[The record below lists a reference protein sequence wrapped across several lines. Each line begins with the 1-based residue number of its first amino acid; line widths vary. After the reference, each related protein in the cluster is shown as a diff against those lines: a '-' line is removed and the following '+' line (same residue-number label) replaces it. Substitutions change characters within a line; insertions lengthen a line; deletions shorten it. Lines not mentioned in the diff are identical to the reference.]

1 MQKLKEILNYRL
13 LCIAFILV
21 YVGHFCFEKSNFD
34 HTITSDGEG
43 YYAYLPALYLLG
55 DKTFEANAQAKFE
68 HTKQKDYYVILTDQG
83 KYVNK
88 YFSGVSL
95 LATPA
100 FLVITAV
107 QNIFGSEPDGYNES
121 YFIGM
126 FFYSIFLLL
135 IGFILYYSTVSKHY
149 ALKNNQKWVFLV
161 ALITTPWLFT
171 ALYGILWANNYLFIC
186 FSVALWLIIKLIQS
200 PERPVFILSF
210 FFLTGIVAITRPTS
224 LVFLVMVLFFFDNFG
239 SFFNYLKSY
248 VLKPKILLSGLIL
261 FLLPI
266 SYQFAMWKWQT
277 GSFFLWSYS
286 SEGFNWFNPQFFEVF
301 FGYRIGILFHS
312 PVLLFCLLYC
322 VLTFRKSPYKAV
334 VYLVYF
340 FLICYVSASWWGY
353 DFETK
358 YGLRNFNEHYVFLL
372 LPLFDF
378 ARSHEKKKWLFVLLI
393 PAIVLPLIRFNQYVF
408 GINTNQR
415 FTQHSYW
422 KSLAFWNNTKDRFT
436 FYHSVKP
443 FGKLYSSEVLLKED
457 YTKITPEDEY
467 YLGKTV
473 PMKLKMGER
482 IFVKVSYDRNF
493 LGKYRSKPPV
503 FVIDFYNKADKNI
516 RFYQAL
522 SGYEDAQQESEH
534 VEITRACFDYY
545 RNMDEITV
553 FFWNLDHSAG
563 ELKNVKIEFEKYGPH

>member
-200 PERPVFILSF
+200 PERPVFIL
-210 FFLTGIVAITRPTS
+210 
-224 LVFLVMVLFFFDNFG
+224 
-239 SFFNYLKSY
+239 
-248 VLKPKILLSGLIL
+248 
-261 FLLPI
+261 
-266 SYQFAMWKWQT
+266 
-277 GSFFLWSYS
+277 
-286 SEGFNWFNPQFFEVF
+286 
-301 FGYRIGILFHS
+301 
-312 PVLLFCLLYC
+312 
-322 VLTFRKSPYKAV
+322 
-334 VYLVYF
+334 
-340 FLICYVSASWWGY
+340 
-353 DFETK
+353 
-358 YGLRNFNEHYVFLL
+358 
-372 LPLFDF
+372 
-378 ARSHEKKKWLFVLLI
+378 
-393 PAIVLPLIRFNQYVF
+393 
-408 GINTNQR
+408 
-415 FTQHSYW
+415 
-422 KSLAFWNNTKDRFT
+422 
-436 FYHSVKP
+436 
-443 FGKLYSSEVLLKED
+443 
-457 YTKITPEDEY
+457 
-467 YLGKTV
+467 
-473 PMKLKMGER
+473 
-482 IFVKVSYDRNF
+482 
-493 LGKYRSKPPV
+493 
-503 FVIDFYNKADKNI
+503 
-516 RFYQAL
+516 
-522 SGYEDAQQESEH
+522 
-534 VEITRACFDYY
+534 
-545 RNMDEITV
+545 
-553 FFWNLDHSAG
+553 
-563 ELKNVKIEFEKYGPH
+563 